1 MDNIVYIAVIA
12 YILIF
17 ILSGLIGAFYRA
29 IKNMQEYKKQIEKE
43 QDLREKSGLYFFVI
57 KDKRCA

>member
-1 MDNIVYIAVIA
+1 MDNIVYIAGIA

-17 ILSGLIGAFYRA
+17 VLSGLIGAFYRA

-43 QDLREKSGLYFFVI
+43 QDLREKSGLYFWL
-57 KDKRCA
+57 